1 MNSSEHHDNHKGTAL
16 NIPSP
21 ILLNKRGSIFRNDN
35 SSSAGGS
42 NRRNYMLLTDRKD
55 GLIDWMKEMLFH
67 SFVLNEKET
76 YCGTMMYFEE
86 LIEEHRYFNAANE
99 ENYSRRLN
107 NDTSR
112 LKQYVPTV
120 GRFFTSLP
128 LYKAFKIYDEK
139 YFISERNFVAPSFN
153 EIRHILNLAQI
164 MAIGRNLQ
172 LISFDGDQTLYSD
185 GGNFEDNDE
194 LALAIIMLLKHNVKV
209 ALITAAGYGLD
220 GSRYAQ
226 RLRGLLDRFIFENLD
241 ASEVACFY
249 VFGGECNYL
258 LQCNLQVR
266 ATADN
271 EVSKEVVLI
280 PIPVEV
286 WQAEHLRAPKPFYWP
301 ADQVTQLLDIA
312 EGSMRET
319 MQLLHLRVKVL
330 RKERAVGIFPGGEEM
345 CAVVPRGHG
354 SNKLKR
360 E

>member
-1 MNSSEHHDNHKGTAL
+1 MNSSSEHHDNHKGTAL

-164 MAIGRNLQ
+164 MVTFII
-172 LISFDGDQTLYSD
+172 LIFL
-185 GGNFEDNDE
+185 F
-194 LALAIIMLLKHNVKV
+194 
-209 ALITAAGYGLD
+209 
-220 GSRYAQ
+220 
-226 RLRGLLDRFIFENLD
+226 
-241 ASEVACFY
+241 
-249 VFGGECNYL
+249 
-258 LQCNLQVR
+258 
-266 ATADN
+266 
-271 EVSKEVVLI
+271 
-280 PIPVEV
+280 
-286 WQAEHLRAPKPFYWP
+286 
-301 ADQVTQLLDIA
+301 
-312 EGSMRET
+312 
-319 MQLLHLRVKVL
+319 
-330 RKERAVGIFPGGEEM
+330 
-345 CAVVPRGHG
+345 
-354 SNKLKR
+354 
-360 E
+360 